1 MINWK
6 VRIKNPLFWAEIAM
20 SIIVPILAYLGLK
33 TEDLNSWQALG
44 DVLFK
49 AISSPYILG
58 MVIVS
63 VYNAIADPTTS
74 GFTDSKRA
82 LTYTKPNNDKEE

>member
-33 TEDLNSWQALG
+33 TEDLTSWQALG

-63 VYNAIADPTTS
+63 VYNAITDPTTS

>member
-33 TEDLNSWQALG
+33 TEDLTSWQALG
-44 DVLFK
+44 GVLFK
-49 AISSPYILG
+49 SISSPYILG

-63 VYNAIADPTTS
+63 VYNAITDPTTS